1 MISALAV
8 SPVAEIAT
16 LPAPADQSAAVARL
30 GLADVSLTARH
41 GCKGPG
47 TVAWL
52 QDLGLPIPPE
62 PNSWLPLDGGGR
74 IARLGFTEFL
84 IEGPDALIA
93 PLVSAPRAAGVY
105 PVLRQ
110 DAAYLSGAL
119 PTSCCAR
126 PATPSGPS
134 TWPPA
139 GHAHARWP
147 GSA

>member
-62 PNSWLPLDGGGR
+62 PNS
-74 IARLGFTEFL
+74 FST
-84 IEGPDALIA
+84 A
-93 PLVSAPRAAGVY
+93 PMLTRST
-105 PVLRQ
+105 
-110 DAAYLSGAL
+110 GAL
-119 PTSCCAR
+119 ASLSTAASNGL
-126 PATPSGPS
+126 PASS
-134 TWPPA
+134 KA
-139 GHAHARWP
+139 A
-147 GSA
+147 